1 MTNTNK
7 IQNIMREF
15 FKKLYLNKMKDLE
28 EIDKFLNT
36 FDLTILNQEDISHIK
51 RSITNNEIEA

>member
-1 MTNTNK
+1 
-7 IQNIMREF
+7 MREF